1 MAGKGEPRII
11 DYGESTYKQDFWGE
25 GREYEDRAERF
36 ALRRL
41 IPQQGARV
49 LEIGAGFGRLVSLY
63 RHFREVVLL
72 DYSDDQLR
80 DARRTW
86 GDERIQYVAA
96 NWYHMPFAD
105 ASFDAVLS
113 VRVLHHAED
122 LPALMDE
129 IARILAP
136 GGIYVLEFANKC
148 NLKAIARY
156 ALRRQ
161 TWNPFDPEPVEYHP
175 LHWDFHPRWMQD
187 LLRARGFTMEQRLT
201 VSHFRAALLKRIVPA
216 AALARA
222 DATLQW
228 TGRYFQL
235 TPSVFIR
242 ARGAGAPTPPPERLR
257 FRCPACGATPTSDA
271 GGLRCDA
278 CGVLYPLRDGIWMF
292 KSPQSLAGAEAAADR

>member
-1 MAGKGEPRII
+1 MESKTQPRII
-11 DYGESTYKQDFWGE
+11 DYGESTYKRDFWGE
-25 GREYEDRAERF
+25 RREYEDRAERF

-41 IPQQGARV
+41 IPAQGARV

-63 RHFREVVLL
+63 RHFGEVVLL

-86 GDERIQYVAA
+86 GDDRIHYVAA

-105 ASFDAVLS
+105 ASFDAVLT

-122 LPALMDE
+122 LPALMGE

-136 GGIYVLEFANKC
+136 GGTYVLEFANKR

-161 TWNPFDPEPVEYHP
+161 AWNPFDPAPVEYHP
-175 LHWDFHPRWMQD
+175 LHWDFHPRWMHD
-187 LLRARGFTMEQRLT
+187 LLRAKGFSVERRLT
-201 VSHFRAALLKRIVPA
+201 VSHFRAAPLKRLVPA
-216 AALARA
+216 PVLARA
-222 DATLQW
+222 DAALQW

-242 ARGAGAPTPPPERLR
+242 ARGAGSPTPPTERLT
-257 FRCPACGATPTSDA
+257 FRCPACGAQPASDA
-271 GGLRCDA
+271 DGLRCDA
-278 CGVLYPLRDGIWMF
+278 CGGRYPLRDGIWMF
-292 KSPQSLAGAEAAADR
+292 KT

>member
-1 MAGKGEPRII
+1 MECKKAPRII
-11 DYGESTYKQDFWGE
+11 DYGVSTYKRDFWGE

-41 IPQQGARV
+41 IPARGVRV

-63 RHFREVVLL
+63 RHFGEVVLL

-80 DARRTW
+80 DARHTW
-86 GDERIQYVAA
+86 GDDRMHYVAA

-105 ASFDAVLS
+105 ASFDAVLT

-122 LPALMDE
+122 LPALMGE

-136 GGIYVLEFANKC
+136 GGIYVLEFANKR

-161 TWNPFDPEPVEYHP
+161 AWNPFDPAPVEYHP
-175 LHWDFHPRWMQD
+175 LHWDFHPRWMQA
-187 LLRARGFTMEQRLT
+187 LLRANGFTVERRLT
-201 VSHFRAALLKRIVPA
+201 VSHFRAALLKRLVPA
-216 AALARA
+216 PVLARA
-222 DATLQW
+222 DAALQW
-228 TGRYFQL
+228 TGRYFQF

-242 ARGAGAPTPPPERLR
+242 ARGAGSPTPPTERLT
-257 FRCPACGATPTSDA
+257 FRCPACGAQPSPDA
-271 GGLRCDA
+271 DGLRCDA
-278 CGVLYPLRDGIWMF
+278 CGARYPLRDGIWMF
-292 KSPQSLAGAEAAADR
+292 KATRAHG

>member
-1 MAGKGEPRII
+1 MGGKREPRII
-11 DYGESTYKQDFWGE
+11 DYGESTYKRDFWGE

-41 IPQQGARV
+41 IPTQGARV

-72 DYSDDQLR
+72 DYSEDQLR

-86 GDERIQYVAA
+86 GDDGIQYVAA

-105 ASFDAVLS
+105 ASFDAILT

-136 GGIYVLEFANKC
+136 AGIYVLEFANKR

-156 ALRRQ
+156 LLGRQ
-161 TWNPFDPEPVEYHP
+161 KWSPFDLTPVEYHP
-175 LHWDFHPRWMQD
+175 LHWDFHPRWMHA
-187 LLRARGFTMEQRLT
+187 LLRDRGFSVERRLS
-201 VSHFRAALLKRIVPA
+201 VSHFRAALLKRLVPA
-216 AALARA
+216 SVLARA
-222 DATLQW
+222 DAALQW

-235 TPSVFIR
+235 TPSVFLR
-242 ARGAGAPTPPPERLR
+242 ARGAGSPTPPPERLA
-257 FRCPACGATPTSDA
+257 FRCPTCGATPVPA
-271 GGLRCDA
+271 EGGLRCDP
-278 CGVLYPLRDGIWMF
+278 CGVLYPLQDGVWMF
-292 KSPQSLAGAEAAADR
+292 KTPQPLGRT

>member
-1 MAGKGEPRII
+1 MGGKGEPRII
-11 DYGESTYKQDFWGE
+11 DYGESTYKRDFWGE

-41 IPQQGARV
+41 IPLQGARV

-86 GDERIQYVAA
+86 GDDGIQYVAA

-105 ASFDAVLS
+105 ASFDAILT

-136 GGIYVLEFANKC
+136 GGIYVLEFANKR

-156 ALRRQ
+156 VLRRQ
-161 TWNPFDPEPVEYHP
+161 TWNPFDPQPVEYHP
-175 LHWDFHPRWMQD
+175 LHWD
-187 LLRARGFTMEQRLT
+187 
-201 VSHFRAALLKRIVPA
+201 
-216 AALARA
+216 
-222 DATLQW
+222 
-228 TGRYFQL
+228 
-235 TPSVFIR
+235 
-242 ARGAGAPTPPPERLR
+242 
-257 FRCPACGATPTSDA
+257 
-271 GGLRCDA
+271 
-278 CGVLYPLRDGIWMF
+278 
-292 KSPQSLAGAEAAADR
+292 